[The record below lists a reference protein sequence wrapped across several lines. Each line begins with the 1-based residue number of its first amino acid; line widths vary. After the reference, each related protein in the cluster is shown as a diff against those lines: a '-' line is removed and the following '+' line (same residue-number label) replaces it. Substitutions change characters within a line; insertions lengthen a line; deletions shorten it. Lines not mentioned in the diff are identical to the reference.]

1 MVHREDFLQRMKAI
15 ETRLAVLNRIYEIY
29 DDFMSQYDIACEKH
43 CCTCC
48 TCNVTATTL
57 EGIRICRYLET
68 STESAFLYQQIA
80 TRAAEKHFQPQVTT
94 NELVQLCADD
104 KAVPEEENNPQ
115 WGECPLL
122 QNRQCPI
129 YTVRPFACRCM
140 VSYHNC
146 TQYGY
151 ADMDPLIMTVNNVV
165 LQLIEHVDT
174 GGFYGNLIDILMA
187 LTSGCNP
194 SGSSKPSDISSNPA
208 NITENVR
215 NLHGLLLNQPMRQL
229 MVPPEHRAEIQPLLE
244 SLQSIRV

>member
-1 MVHREDFLQRMKAI
+1 
-15 ETRLAVLNRIYEIY
+15 
-29 DDFMSQYDIACEKH
+29 
-43 CCTCC
+43 
-48 TCNVTATTL
+48 
-57 EGIRICRYLET
+57 
-68 STESAFLYQQIA
+68 
-80 TRAAEKHFQPQVTT
+80 
-94 NELVQLCADD
+94 
-104 KAVPEEENNPQ
+104 
-115 WGECPLL
+115 
-122 QNRQCPI
+122 
-129 YTVRPFACRCM
+129 M